1 MVPWHRL
8 YMAQTEEE
16 LGEPFLYW
24 DWTEHKG
31 VLDLCDMV
39 VDGTAGY
46 DPLFFPHS
54 YVDSSGP
61 TSNNSNNFV
70 VVMSHS

>member
-39 VDGTAGY
+39 VDGIAGY

-54 YVDSSGP
+54 YVDYQWAY
-61 TSNNSNNFV
+61 
-70 VVMSHS
+70 